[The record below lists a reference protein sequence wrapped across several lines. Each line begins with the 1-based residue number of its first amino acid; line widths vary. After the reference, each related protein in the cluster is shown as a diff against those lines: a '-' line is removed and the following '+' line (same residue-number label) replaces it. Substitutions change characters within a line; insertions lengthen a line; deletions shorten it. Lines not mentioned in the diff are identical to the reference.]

1 MTQSLK
7 PGTRRLITF
16 LMSYSKMI
24 YLVDDDQDD
33 RFFIR
38 EAIQDSGMNVQI
50 TEVENGFDLL
60 ALMKEVIDPESSVII
75 IDMNM
80 PKMNG
85 LETVAAIRTDNRL
98 AAMPIVMLST
108 SSNPTLIRTA
118 YLSGVTSFVT
128 KPSTFDEFAQLAREI
143 GERYL

>member
-1 MTQSLK
+1 
-7 PGTRRLITF
+7 
-16 LMSYSKMI
+16 MSYAKTI

-38 EAIQDSGMNVQI
+38 EAIQESGADVRI

-60 ALMKEVIDPESSVII
+60 TLVKDVIDPESSVII

-128 KPSTFDEFAQLAREI
+128 KPSSFDEFAQLAREI
-143 GERYL
+143 GERFL

>member
-1 MTQSLK
+1 
-7 PGTRRLITF
+7 
-16 LMSYSKMI
+16 MSNPKVI

-38 EAIQDSGMNVQI
+38 EALQDAGAPAEI
-50 TEVENGFDLL
+50 IEVENGFDLL
-60 ALMKEVIDPESSVII
+60 ALTKGIDNPESTVII

-85 LETVAAIRTDNRL
+85 LETVSIIRSDNRL
-98 AAMPIVMLST
+98 AATPIVMLST
-108 SSNPTLIRTA
+108 SSNPTLIQTA
-118 YLSGVTSFVT
+118 YLSGVTRFMT

-143 GERYL
+143 GDRFL

>member
-1 MTQSLK
+1 
-7 PGTRRLITF
+7 
-16 LMSYSKMI
+16 MSYSKMI

-38 EAIQDSGMNVQI
+38 EAIQDSGMTVRI

-60 ALMKEVIDPESSVII
+60 TLMKELIDPEASVII

-118 YLSGVTSFVT
+118 YLSGVTSFMT
-128 KPSTFDEFAQLAREI
+128 KPSTFDEFAQLAREL
-143 GERYL
+143 GERFL

>member
-1 MTQSLK
+1 
-7 PGTRRLITF
+7 
-16 LMSYSKMI
+16 MSYSKTI

-38 EAIQDSGMNVQI
+38 EAIQDSGMNVRI

-60 ALMKEVIDPESSVII
+60 TLMKEVIDPESSVII

-108 SSNPTLIRTA
+108 SSNPALIQTA

-128 KPSTFDEFAQLAREI
+128 KPSTSDEFAQLAREI

>member
-1 MTQSLK
+1 MGYAKT
-7 PGTRRLITF
+7 
-16 LMSYSKMI
+16 I

-38 EAIQDSGMNVQI
+38 EAIQDSGAEVRI

-60 ALMKEVIDPESSVII
+60 SMMKDVIDPEASVII

-98 AAMPIVMLST
+98 AAMPIIMLST

-118 YLSGVTSFVT
+118 YLTGVTSFVT
-128 KPSTFDEFAQLAREI
+128 KPSSFDEFAELARAI
-143 GERYL
+143 GERFL

>member
-1 MTQSLK
+1 M
-7 PGTRRLITF
+7 G
-16 LMSYSKMI
+16 YSKTI

-38 EAIQDSGMNVQI
+38 EAIQDSGANVQI
-50 TEVENGFDLL
+50 TEVENGFDLIV
-60 ALMKEVIDPESSVII
+60 LMKEVIDPESSVII

>member
-1 MTQSLK
+1 M
-7 PGTRRLITF
+7 LIG
-16 LMSYSKMI
+16 MSNPKVI

-38 EAIQDSGMNVQI
+38 EALQDAGAPAEI
-50 TEVENGFDLL
+50 IEVENGFDLL
-60 ALMKEVIDPESSVII
+60 ALTKGIDNPESTVII

-85 LETVAAIRTDNRL
+85 LETVSIIRSDNRL
-98 AAMPIVMLST
+98 AATPIVMLST
-108 SSNPTLIRTA
+108 SSNPTLIQTA
-118 YLSGVTSFVT
+118 YLSGVTRFMT

-143 GERYL
+143 GDRFL

>member
-1 MTQSLK
+1 
-7 PGTRRLITF
+7 
-16 LMSYSKMI
+16 MSYSKRI

-38 EAIQDSGMNVQI
+38 EAIQESGATAEIV
-50 TEVENGFDLL
+50 EVENGFDLL
-60 ALMKEVIDPESSVII
+60 ALMKEVVDPESSVII

-108 SSNPTLIRTA
+108 SSNPSLIRTA

-143 GERYL
+143 GERFL